1 MKNPTLKKLGLRQP
15 RTIAELR
22 NHPLTA
28 ELHPLPRGVLRNW
41 KSGKVWCLVVVKG
54 FYLGNQLRTSYS
66 DARGVL
72 DAFAG
77 IRECSSG
84 KVHGKNTNNL

>member
-1 MKNPTLKKLGLRQP
+1 MRNKILKKLGLRQP

-28 ELHPLPRGVLRNW
+28 ELYPLPRGVLRSW
-41 KSGKVWCLVVVKG
+41 KSGETWCLVVVKG
-54 FYLGNQLRTSYS
+54 YHLSNQLRTSYS

-77 IRECSSG
+77 IGE
-84 KVHGKNTNNL
+84 HE